1 MDTQTNIQNSNLEK
15 SNIEE
20 IDIHFSFFG
29 KLMEKNGNYFIILS
43 DKYEQIIFLYDNGN
57 IKKNYEINKFYN
69 FSEMNVREINEDSLF
84 LETIQLS
91 KIIELDNYDETMKNK
106 INEKI
111 LIKYNFIDYKIKDN
125 LYNYIILYKS
135 QENVNIDINNNT
147 IYYVYKDE
155 NSVEYFPQKIGIYKN
170 HTTNILTF
178 KILILKGYCNEIN
191 IFINIEGGFAYE
203 YYYLS
208 EDKEFL
214 PKSIEIN
221 LNNTQKYASSI
232 FWQFETIKRQKIT
245 FVNIPN
251 QETTLNLLGYNS
263 FLQIVSCS
271 SKKIEN
277 YGPFVLDNLEIE
289 KNEEVKINYSFK
301 NLIINIQKDID
312 SFINDKVNYEFL
324 EKKYLS
330 DEEKYKDELSEDYR
344 GFSFPNNIE
353 TFYYFNNM
361 CIWNILSKAN
371 KKYLKII
378 LKRYIKNF
386 EVIQKKETLYYQE
399 KITLLITFTR
409 RILNKNNKDL
419 IIPRIIFFDEINQL
433 DLCYK
438 EAYDFHLK
446 LIDSL
451 NENSMLIKPF
461 LQLNSYIMDKIL
473 TNEEKNYIKEA
484 KKHKIANFSEK
495 DKINQLIK
503 KNDNED
509 KNIQSG
515 YTISMISIDVIKK
528 HLKSTM
534 KPYALVL
541 PKGNNNDFA
550 ASVYKDNYIITFN
563 EEEIFK
569 AIDINNLNDIDYMEL
584 RKKDFAFIIN
594 MYYLHENSSHNKEK
608 IINYKKESP
617 IIFLDEDLK
626 EGIILSDIYCNSGEA
641 GYFTENF
648 IAKRA
653 IILNL
658 LDCTN
663 SFQDLLKIEYFT
675 DKNFDNLI
683 VEYNSKIKD
692 KKEETKEN
700 LEEKNSY
707 YSIIIKN
714 KKNKTKY
721 DYDNVKRDMFGLTAR
736 DNYLSLQAKE
746 EKCNY

>member
-1 MDTQTNIQNSNLEK
+1 
-15 SNIEE
+15 
-20 IDIHFSFFG
+20 
-29 KLMEKNGNYFIILS
+29 
-43 DKYEQIIFLYDNGN
+43 
-57 IKKNYEINKFYN
+57 
-69 FSEMNVREINEDSLF
+69 
-84 LETIQLS
+84 
-91 KIIELDNYDETMKNK
+91 
-106 INEKI
+106 
-111 LIKYNFIDYKIKDN
+111 
-125 LYNYIILYKS
+125 
-135 QENVNIDINNNT
+135 
-147 IYYVYKDE
+147 
-155 NSVEYFPQKIGIYKN
+155 
-170 HTTNILTF
+170 
-178 KILILKGYCNEIN
+178 
-191 IFINIEGGFAYE
+191 
-203 YYYLS
+203 
-208 EDKEFL
+208 
-214 PKSIEIN
+214 
-221 LNNTQKYASSI
+221 
-232 FWQFETIKRQKIT
+232 
-245 FVNIPN
+245 
-251 QETTLNLLGYNS
+251 
-263 FLQIVSCS
+263 
-271 SKKIEN
+271 
-277 YGPFVLDNLEIE
+277 
-289 KNEEVKINYSFK
+289 
-301 NLIINIQKDID
+301 
-312 SFINDKVNYEFL
+312 
-324 EKKYLS
+324 
-330 DEEKYKDELSEDYR
+330 
-344 GFSFPNNIE
+344 
-353 TFYYFNNM
+353 
-361 CIWNILSKAN
+361 
-371 KKYLKII
+371 
-378 LKRYIKNF
+378 
-386 EVIQKKETLYYQE
+386 
-399 KITLLITFTR
+399 
-409 RILNKNNKDL
+409 
-419 IIPRIIFFDEINQL
+419 
-433 DLCYK
+433 
-438 EAYDFHLK
+438 
-446 LIDSL
+446 
-451 NENSMLIKPF
+451 
-461 LQLNSYIMDKIL
+461 MDKIL

-626 EGIILSDIYCNSGEA
+626 
-641 GYFTENF
+641 

-653 IILNL
+653 IILSL